1 MSKRKGD
8 VSVFEFKVGTLD
20 HPYNQVTDREK
31 NKGWEPLALINWLAL
46 AGRGTTSGNSS
57 SSEAKNGEK
66 AIPDNTSE
74 VSTLDGLIST
84 VSLNLQQEW
93 IYKKKLIDPQSLT
106 FRRWQTVE
114 RSSTLVNSPSST
126 RNFSRGK
133 WRQKMG
139 LRHWLR
145 GSGTW
150 LRKPFQMCE

>member
-46 AGRGTTSGNSS
+46 AGRGNTSGNSS

-84 VSLNLQQEW
+84 VSLNLQQE
-93 IYKKKLIDPQSLT
+93 
-106 FRRWQTVE
+106 
-114 RSSTLVNSPSST
+114 
-126 RNFSRGK
+126 
-133 WRQKMG
+133 
-139 LRHWLR
+139 
-145 GSGTW
+145 
-150 LRKPFQMCE
+150 